1 MRNNVDLLGWIA
13 VSATIV
19 CLILTLLT
27 IYGFTYISHF
37 DNYNTLEWCLCF
49 TMGIWGV
56 KMLKLHSI
64 YKSFVYP
71 VLCILIAACTVF
83 FILMK
88 VY

>member
-1 MRNNVDLLGWIA
+1 MRDSVDLFGWIA

-27 IYGFTYISHF
+27 IYGFTYIRHF
-37 DNYNTLEWCLCF
+37 ENYNTLEWCLSF
-49 TMGIWGV
+49 TMAIWGV
-56 KMLKLHSI
+56 KMLKLRSI
-64 YKSFVYP
+64 YKSVVYP
-71 VLCILIAACTVF
+71 FLCISIAACTVF